1 MELPAVK
8 SILDANWDWR
18 LPVNI
23 EDIAGKLNI
32 KVASI
37 NYLNPEHQ
45 SFRGLSG
52 LAEINNQGQ
61 RVIYCNSTESLNRQ
75 RFTLAHELGHHALGH
90 VEPGKKMQRVD
101 MPTAFNSNTD
111 DWEERQANN
120 FAAQI
125 LMPLDAIKTMLF
137 AKGVSN
143 IKELAKIFQVSEAA
157 MYYRLKN
164 LGYLTL

>member
-8 SILDANWDWR
+8 NILDANWDWR

-23 EDIAGKLNI
+23 EDIATKLNI

-37 NYLNPEHQ
+37 DNFNPEDE

-52 LAEINNQGQ
+52 LAKIDNQGL
-61 RVIYCNSTESLNRQ
+61 RVIYCNSAESLNRQ

-90 VEPGKKMQRVD
+90 VEPGKDMQRAD
-101 MPTAFNSNTD
+101 MPTAFNTNSD
-111 DWEERQANN
+111 DWEEKEANN
-120 FAAQI
+120 FAAQL

-137 AKGVSN
+137 AKGISN
-143 IKELAKIFQVSEAA
+143 IRELAKIFQVSEAA

>member
-8 SILDANWDWR
+8 NILDANWDWR

-23 EDIAGKLNI
+23 EDIAGKLSI
-32 KVASI
+32 KVDSI
-37 NYLNPEHQ
+37 NPFNPDYI
-45 SFRGLSG
+45 GLSG

-61 RVIYCNSTESLNRQ
+61 RVIYCNSTESSNRK
-75 RFTLAHELGHHALGH
+75 RFTLAHELGHHVLNH
-90 VEPGKKMQRVD
+90 VNPQNPCFRD
-101 MPTAFNSNTD
+101 DSNTFNSNSSI
-111 DWEERQANN
+111 WQEREANN
-120 FAAQI
+120 FAAQL

-137 AKGVSN
+137 VKGISN
-143 IKELAKIFQVSEAA
+143 IKQLAEMFQVSEAA

>member
-8 SILDANWDWR
+8 NILDANWDWR

-23 EDIAGKLNI
+23 QDIAEKLNI
-32 KVASI
+32 KVDSI
-37 NYLNPEHQ
+37 NPFNPDHNDY
-45 SFRGLSG
+45 RGLSG

-61 RVIYCNSTESLNRQ
+61 RVIYCNSTESTNRN
-75 RFTLAHELGHHALGH
+75 RFTLAHELGHHVLNH
-90 VEPGKKMQRVD
+90 VNPQNPCFRD
-101 MPTAFNSNTD
+101 DSNTFSSNSPV
-111 DWEERQANN
+111 WQEREANN
-120 FAAQI
+120 FAAQL

-137 AKGVSN
+137 VKGISN
-143 IKELAKIFQVSEAA
+143 IKQLAEIFQVSEAA